1 VLFVDSENYGL
12 LAVNRYVECFETNV
26 NTIYAETL
34 LSHRMVLPL
43 VCMEFHRCWKIHS
56 HDTTRVLYSDFNTPL
71 TRYLGLVCESSNSHS
86 SRSYN
91 KNVTVTATD
100 TDAVWC
106 LM

>member
-1 VLFVDSENYGL
+1 VLLVDSENDGL

-56 HDTTRVLYSDFNTPL
+56 HDTTRVLNSDFGTPVS
-71 TRYLGLVCESSNSHS
+71 RYLGLVCESSNSHS
-86 SRSYN
+86 SRTNN
-91 KNVTVTATD
+91 KTVTTTATD
-100 TDAVWC
+100 DVWC
-106 LM
+106 LI